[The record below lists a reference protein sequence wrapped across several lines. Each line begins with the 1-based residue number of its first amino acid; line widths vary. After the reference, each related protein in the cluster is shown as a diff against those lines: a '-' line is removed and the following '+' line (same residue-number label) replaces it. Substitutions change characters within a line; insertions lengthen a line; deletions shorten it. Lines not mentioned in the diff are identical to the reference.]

1 MRRHTRRV
9 PTTLGL
15 FGTGRLGSA
24 IRRLADGRSDLE
36 VRWAVG
42 REDVPTGPDGPV
54 DVAVDVSSG
63 DAVGA
68 HLDWAQRTGTDLVI
82 GATGW
87 DPSLVER
94 ELGIR
99 VLVAPNFSLGV
110 ALVRRLTAA
119 LGGYAAAQAASGPVD
134 LAVTE
139 THHRHKV
146 DAPSG
151 TALTLRE
158 ALARGAGTR
167 LEDVQTT
174 SLRLG
179 EVIGDH
185 EVTVASGLESIT
197 LRHTAHDRDLFASGA
212 LTAAG
217 WLTRRPTAGLYTL
230 DDLAE
235 DQLRTLLAPGDTDR
249 PTTTPT
255 APRRPT
261 SAGAHA

>member
-1 MRRHTRRV
+1 M
-9 PTTLGL
+9 PLSLGL

-24 IRRLADGRSDLE
+24 VRRLADARDDLE

-42 REDVPTGPDGPV
+42 REATSDLPAV
-54 DVAVDVSSG
+54 DVAVDVSTAA
-63 DAVGA
+63 AVAG
-68 HLDWAQRTGTDLVI
+68 HLTWARRTGTDLVI

-87 DPSLVER
+87 DPALVDGD
-94 ELGIR
+94 LPVR

-110 ALVRRLTAA
+110 ALLRRLTTV
-119 LGGYAAAQAASGPVD
+119 LGGYAAATRRAGEDVD

-151 TALTLRE
+151 TALALRE
-158 ALARGAGTR
+158 ALARGAGTP
-167 LEDVQTT
+167 LEEVQTT

-179 EVIGDH
+179 EVVGDH
-185 EVTVASGLESIT
+185 QVTVATGLETLT

-212 LTAAG
+212 LTAAR
-217 WLTRRPTAGLYTL
+217 WLAARPHPGLFTL

-235 DQLRTLLAPGDTDR
+235 DHLRPLFGAPAGQPDPDPR
-249 PTTTPT
+249 AAVRSTT
-255 APRRPT
+255 AD
-261 SAGAHA
+261 AHA

>member
-1 MRRHTRRV
+1 M
-9 PTTLGL
+9 PTSLGL

-24 IRRLADGRSDLE
+24 IRRLADARDDLE

-42 REDVPTGPDGPV
+42 RERPEDLEAV
-54 DVAVDVSSG
+54 DVAIDVSTG
-63 DAVGA
+63 AAVADHLAWARGA
-68 HLDWAQRTGTDLVI
+68 GTDLVI

-87 DPSLVER
+87 DPALVDGD
-94 ELGIR
+94 LPVR

-110 ALVRRLTAA
+110 ALVRRLTGV
-119 LGGYAAAQAASGPVD
+119 LGAYAAATDGAGTDVD

-139 THHRHKV
+139 SHHRHKV

-151 TALTLRE
+151 TALALRE

-179 EVIGDH
+179 EIVGDH
-185 EVTVASGLESIT
+185 EVVVTTALETLT
-197 LRHTAHDRDLFASGA
+197 LRHTAHDRDLFAAGA

-217 WLTRRPTAGLYTL
+217 WLTTRPHPGLFTL

-235 DQLRTLLAPGDTDR
+235 DHLRPLLGDPAQQAGPR
-249 PTTTPT
+249 PAGRSAT
-255 APRRPT
+255 AD
-261 SAGAHA
+261 AHA

>member
-1 MRRHTRRV
+1 M
-9 PTTLGL
+9 PTSLGL

-24 IRRLADGRSDLE
+24 IRRLADARDDLE

-42 REDVPTGPDGPV
+42 SERPGDEVLEAV
-54 DVAVDVSSG
+54 DVAIDVSTA
-63 DAVGA
+63 DAVA
-68 HLDWAQRTGTDLVI
+68 DHLTWARRTGTDLVI

-87 DPSLVER
+87 DPSLVDG
-94 ELGIR
+94 ELPVR

-110 ALVRRLTAA
+110 ALVRRLTAV
-119 LGGYAAAQAASGPVD
+119 LGAYAAATGSAGTPVD
-134 LAVTE
+134 LAVAE

-151 TALTLRE
+151 TALALRE

-179 EVIGDH
+179 EVVGDH
-185 EVTVASGLESIT
+185 EVTVTTALETVT
-197 LRHTAHDRDLFASGA
+197 LRHTAHDRDLFAAGA

-217 WLTRRPTAGLYTL
+217 WLTTRPHPGLFTL

-235 DQLRTLLAPGDTDR
+235 DHLRPLLGGRAEQAGPGPATR
-249 PTTTPT
+249 STT
-255 APRRPT
+255 AD
-261 SAGAHA
+261 AHA